1 MIRLSERI
9 SEGRNRTGINI
20 RAAGPR
26 SACLATSMFILL
38 GSACGTLVGETGA
51 VTGIGY
57 DCGEFGDATFYPA
70 EGESAELVIGVNRY
84 PLRQERSASGAR
96 YKGPD
101 IEFWSRGTEA
111 MLVLGLKNATC
122 RQQVA
127 G

>member
-1 MIRLSERI
+1 M
-9 SEGRNRTGINI
+9 
-20 RAAGPR
+20 AVF
-26 SACLATSMFILL
+26 MLL
-38 GSACGTLVGETGA
+38 GTACGILVGEADA
-51 VTGIGY
+51 VPGIGY
-57 DCGEFGDATFYPA
+57 DCGELGDATFYPA

-84 PLRQERSASGAR
+84 PLRQERAASGAR

-122 RQQVA
+122 RQQAA